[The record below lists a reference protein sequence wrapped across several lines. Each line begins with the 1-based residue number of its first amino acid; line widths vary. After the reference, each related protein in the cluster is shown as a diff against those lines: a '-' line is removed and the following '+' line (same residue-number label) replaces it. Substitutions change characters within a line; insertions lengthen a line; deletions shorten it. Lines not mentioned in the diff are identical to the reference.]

1 MRSIVRWQV
10 ATPSAG
16 EFAVVHAHVAC
27 CTPETSRV
35 LRINGTSIKE
45 EREREN
51 RRVPGE
57 SSVWHALPQPLAEH
71 RERSCAHQCTA
82 VNGTD
87 FPDCTDLICKSTTE
101 RDTDH
106 KYSHINEDLRTTCG
120 AV

>member
-1 MRSIVRWQV
+1 MGKLMRSIVRWQV
-10 ATPSAG
+10 ATPSGG

-57 SSVWHALPQPLAEH
+57 SSVWHALPQPFAEH

-87 FPDCTDLICKSTTE
+87 GS
-101 RDTDH
+101 
-106 KYSHINEDLRTTCG
+106 
-120 AV
+120 